1 MSDERASYIYQ
12 RDPSVDRRF
21 RPCPGKKFNMC
32 KVIQEDDRDNIDTI
46 CHSDDNYSTAANSL
60 NSENSTDSIETSASV
75 YLRLRPTQQACKHY
89 KTENN
94 VIKVQNI
101 ENQTTNNKD
110 LSEKH
115 FEFSNIFDNTATQK
129 YVYDTCIKPVIDNE
143 ENLTVLT
150 YGTSGSGKTHT
161 MHGTQTDAGI
171 IPRAIEHIFTHY
183 KYSLSKD
190 PGLKYDKGS
199 ICLVDDRNLVLEN
212 KLREKFVS
220 DRNMDEYYEDLHRNI
235 STEHGFTPSRDNNR
249 NVLIWVSFAEIY
261 NENVYDLLQMNE
273 RNEFR
278 GENLKR
284 KNLKI
289 ISNDGNAFI
298 KDLTT
303 VNARSARDAHA
314 ILNAGLEQVM
324 FASTNINQTSSRSHC
339 IFIIHVISF
348 AMPDIFHLSTYKFCD
363 LAGSERLKKTENVGN
378 RLKEAQRINTSL
390 LVLGR
395 CLDLLHNNQ
404 QHKTKDV
411 IPFRDSK
418 LTLLL
423 QAALMGREKITTIVN
438 MLPNVEFIEE
448 NLQVLNF
455 ASIAQKIFFK
465 QPKVPAMKKKT
476 RSTRFSW
483 FVSKS
488 SPKYS
493 QLNESSE
500 ASILTAEN
508 LRFVFRLYFLYSTLA

>member
-1 MSDERASYIYQ
+1 MSEDRASYIYQ

-21 RPCPGKKFNMC
+21 RTRPERKFNMC
-32 KVIQEDDRDNIDTI
+32 KVIQENDHENIDTI
-46 CHSDDNYSTAANSL
+46 CNSDDNYSTAANSL
-60 NSENSTDSIETSASV
+60 NSENSTESIESSASV
-75 YLRLRPTQQACKHY
+75 YLRLRPTHQSCKYY
-89 KTENN
+89 KTESN
-94 VIKVQNI
+94 VIKVKSI
-101 ENQTTNNKD
+101 ENQATNNKD

-115 FEFSNIFDNTATQK
+115 FEFSNIFDNTTTQK
-129 YVYDTCIKPVIDNE
+129 DVYDTCIRSVIDNE

-161 MHGTQTDAGI
+161 MHGTQNDAGI

-183 KYSLSKD
+183 KYSLTEE
-190 PGLKYDKGS
+190 PGLKYDKGNIS
-199 ICLVDDRNLVLEN
+199 IVDVHNLLSEH
-212 KLREKFVS
+212 KLREKYVS
-220 DRNMDEYYEDLHRNI
+220 DRNMDGYYEDLHRNI
-235 STEHGFTPSRDNNR
+235 STEHGFTPSRDSNR
-249 NVLIWVSFAEIY
+249 HVLIWVSFAEIY
-261 NENVYDLLQMNE
+261 NENVYDLLQINE
-273 RNEFR
+273 RNECR
-278 GENLKR
+278 AENIKR

-303 VNARSARDAHA
+303 VNVRSAKDAHA
-314 ILNAGLEQVM
+314 VLNAGLEQVM
-324 FASTNINQTSSRSHC
+324 FASTNINQSSSRSHC
-339 IFIIHVISF
+339 IFIINVISF
-348 AMPDIFHLSTYKFCD
+348 EMPDTFQLSTYKFCD
-363 LAGSERLKKTENVGN
+363 LAGSERLKKTENVGS

-411 IPFRDSK
+411 VPFRDSK

-438 MLPNVEFIEE
+438 MLPTVEFIEE

-455 ASIAQKIFFK
+455 ASIAQKIVFK
-465 QPKVPAMKKKT
+465 QPKLPAMKKKN

-483 FVSKS
+483 FVSKT
-488 SPKYS
+488 SPKPG
-493 QLNESSE
+493 QLNETSE
-500 ASILTAEN
+500 ASILLAEN
-508 LRFVFRLYFLYSTLA
+508 LRFVLCLEFSILAY